1 MNTKPPECWA
11 TDPNARAIHVDDS
24 AEHSLLLPH
33 SDFVFAELKTGGKEQ
48 QLLLVFATH
57 QVLVRGHCL
66 RRIATAMQRWE
77 LSFLTRVPASQRP
90 LITEGQ
96 PVVLEVIVTEI
107 NTQQHR
113 QPDAKIGF
121 DSDAHA

>member
-11 TDPNARAIHVDDS
+11 TDPNAHAIHVEDS
-24 AEHSLLLPH
+24 SEHSLLLPH

-77 LSFLTRVPASQRP
+77 LSFLTRVPASQRS

-96 PVVLEVIVTEI
+96 PVVLEIVVTEMAAPPHYPPEGK
-107 NTQQHR
+107 NGFASG
-113 QPDAKIGF
+113 AKT
-121 DSDAHA
+121 